1 MNSQPVTHQTL
12 SPYLTVLG
20 RFPSSE
26 QFLKETMKNLF
37 RLLLIVSGCMGGYH
51 SQAQLFSVGAD
62 AAVNI
67 AAGTLF
73 NVDKVTLDPSANFN
87 LSNTTLTYDTVVANP
102 TASTILASAYKFRTT
117 TGSYSGA
124 IHYRYTTKELKTF
137 SEAGLNLFINNGTAW
152 HNYSASVVD
161 ITVKIVTYTTTSALA
176 LNELTLG
183 LAAQQLLV
191 SVLLEG
197 FYNNDNS
204 SMNTSLNSAGLIPLT
219 QPYTGAPWNYTGTES
234 VASIPA
240 GVVDWVLVE
249 LRHAATPGSAFA
261 NTKLAGWP
269 RAYFL
274 KSDGSLVDLDGA
286 ALPAIGN
293 PSVADNL
300 YVVISHRN
308 HIAIMSAAGMT
319 PTGND
324 YVYNFKDALSKAWG
338 EAAGYRQIVPGVFGM
353 VSGDTDS
360 DGSLSVLDFS
370 SWATDFGKMQIYLS
384 ADIDGDGQVSVLDF
398 SKWAANFGME
408 NISPLRPSGVKA
420 VDLNLERRFSSQ
432 VPGR

>member
-1 MNSQPVTHQTL
+1 MRKL
-12 SPYLTVLG
+12 I
-20 RFPSSE
+20 
-26 QFLKETMKNLF
+26 
-37 RLLLIVSGCMGGYH
+37 RLLLIILGYMGGH
-51 SQAQLFSVGAD
+51 QAQAQLISIGAD
-62 AAVNI
+62 AALNI

-73 NVDKVTLDPSANFN
+73 NVGKVTLEPATNFAI
-87 LSNTTLTYDTVVANP
+87 SNTALTYDTVVSNP

-124 IHYRYTTKELKTF
+124 IHYRYTTKELKTI

-152 HNYSASVVD
+152 HNYSGSVVD
-161 ITVKIVTYTTTSALA
+161 NTGKIVTYTTTSALA

-183 LAAQQLLV
+183 LAAQLLQV

-197 FYNNDNS
+197 FYNTDNS
-204 SMNTSLNSAGLIPLT
+204 VMNTSLNSAGLIPLT
-219 QPYTGAPWNYTGTES
+219 QPFTGAPWNYTGTEN

-249 LRHAATPGSAFA
+249 LRHAATPAEA
-261 NTKLAGWP
+261 LADNKLAGWP

-286 ALPAIGN
+286 AFPAIGN

-324 YVYNFKDALSKAWG
+324 YVYDFKDALSKAWG
-338 EAAGYRQIVPGVFGM
+338 GAAGYRQIVPGVFGM
-353 VSGDTDS
+353 VSGDADS

-398 SKWAANFGME
+398 SKWATNFGME
-408 NISPLRPSGVKA
+408 NIAPLRPPGAKA
-420 VDLNLERRFSSQ
+420 IDINPEKRFSTQ